1 MIMIT
6 KKTIQMVLGIFF
18 IYVLFAFFG
27 MEAKAQMP
35 KEGITSFTSVY
46 SGTFKILAMGQE
58 RVQMTYEFMG
68 ASIGNT
74 PNDFNHNSSFRCIG
88 AFQAVKGEYND
99 GSAFC
104 VATRPDGDKIFS
116 TYKTTGKLGSGYK
129 GTYTLVG
136 GTGKMAGI
144 QGNGEFTGSDLRPA
158 AEGSFQGYTIQKGQ
172 YKLP

>member
-1 MIMIT
+1 MIT

-27 MEAKAQMP
+27 MEAKAQIP
-35 KEGITSFTSVY
+35 KEGTTSFTSVY

-58 RVQMTYEFMG
+58 HVQMTYEFMG
-68 ASIGNT
+68 GSIGST
-74 PNDFNHNSSFRCIG
+74 PDDFSNNLSFRCIG
-88 AFQAVKGEYND
+88 AFYAVKGEYKD
-99 GSAFC
+99 GRAFC

-116 TYKTTGKLGSGYK
+116 IYKSTGKLGGGYK
-129 GTYTLVG
+129 GTYTFVG

-158 AEGSFQGYTIQKGQ
+158 AEGSFQGINIQKGQ